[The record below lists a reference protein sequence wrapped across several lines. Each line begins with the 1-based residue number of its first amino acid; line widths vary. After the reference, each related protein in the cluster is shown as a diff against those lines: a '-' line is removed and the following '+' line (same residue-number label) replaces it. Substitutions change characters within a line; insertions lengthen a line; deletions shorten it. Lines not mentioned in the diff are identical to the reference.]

1 MTLYRHKCR
10 FCEAPLEIVFADL
23 GETPLANSYV
33 TAADIAAGRDP
44 VYPLRVRVCGTCL
57 LVQAEE
63 VVHQADI
70 FDESYAYFSSYA
82 TTWVEHA
89 KRYQVDMTARFG
101 LGAASH
107 VVEVASNDGYLL
119 QHFVSA
125 GIPALGIEPTAST
138 AREAIRRG
146 VPTRIAYFSTKLGET
161 LAQDGLGADLMA
173 ANNVLA
179 HVPDILDFVGGF
191 AALLKPEGVATF
203 EFPHLLNLIQQ
214 LQFDTIYHEHYSY
227 LSLLVVRRVLE
238 RAGLRVFDVQ
248 ELPTHGGSLR
258 VFACPARSGRKTSDA
273 VAHVIARE
281 TAAQLDRIEGYLG
294 FQPRIDHACRAFRTF
309 LADSKSAGRTVAAYG
324 AAAKGNTFLNV
335 CRVTVADLPMV
346 ADLSHAK
353 QGKYLPGSHIPI
365 VSPEQLAA
373 ARPDYVVVL
382 PWNLIDEITAQLAPM
397 SANGSRF
404 VVAIPETRIV

>member
-1 MTLYRHKCR
+1 
-10 FCEAPLEIVFADL
+10 
-23 GETPLANSYV
+23 
-33 TAADIAAGRDP
+33 
-44 VYPLRVRVCGTCL
+44 L

-63 VVHQADI
+63 VVHHADI
-70 FDESYAYFSSYA
+70 FDDSYTYFSSYA

-161 LAQDGLGADLMA
+161 LARDGLGADLMA

-258 VFACPARSGRKTSDA
+258 VFACRAQSRHKTSDA
-273 VAHVIARE
+273 VARVIARE